1 MVVVVDSEKYF
12 KEVYERNVDTVYK
25 ICYIYFKGNKAN
37 IEDAVQTTFLKML
50 KKKIVFE
57 NSEHEKAWLITV
69 ASNTC
74 KNMLKLKANNN
85 ISLDEYLIDVK
96 DDKSDNNSDVLEAIL
111 NLPDIYKDVIYMH
124 YYEGYS
130 GVEISKILNIKE
142 NTIYSYLS
150 KGRDILKNYLKEEN
164 YNE

>member
-1 MVVVVDSEKYF
+1 MELIKDNENYF
-12 KEVYERNVDTVYK
+12 KEIYERNVDTVYK

-37 IEDAVQTTFLKML
+37 VEDAVQTTFLKML
-50 KKKIVFE
+50 KKKMVFE

-85 ISLDEYLIDVK
+85 ISLDEYSIDVK
-96 DDKSDNNSDVLEAIL
+96 DDKANQSSDILEAIL
-111 NLPDIYKDVIYMH
+111 NLPEIYKDVIYMH

-130 GVEISKILNIKE
+130 GVEIAKILKIPE

-150 KGRDILKNYLKEEN
+150 KGRNLLKDFLKEEE